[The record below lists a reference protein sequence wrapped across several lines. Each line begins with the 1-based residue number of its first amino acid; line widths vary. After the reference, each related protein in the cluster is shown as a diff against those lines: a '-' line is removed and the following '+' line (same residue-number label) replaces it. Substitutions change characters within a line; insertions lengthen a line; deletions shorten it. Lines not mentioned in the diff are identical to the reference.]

1 MVRLIDNNTSNV
13 ITDMISTNDTADGVA
28 FAPVSTTPIIYTGAD
43 QTAQNPSKKGDI
55 FVTDAGGVFIAK
67 GTTGSTDWIPSI
79 TP

>member
-1 MVRLIDNNTSNV
+1 MVRLLDDNTSKAV
-13 ITDMISTNDTADGVA
+13 ADMITANDVVDTST
-28 FAPVSTTPIIYTGAD
+28 FAPKTTTPIIYTGAN

-55 FVTDAGGVFIAK
+55 FVTDSGGVFIAK